1 MTYQE
6 FKENVTTVIQNRL
19 GSNVKVTIQ
28 EIIKNNDTHYD
39 GLTILSNQLNISPTI
54 YLNFYFKQYLKGRSL
69 EEICHDILSVYEENK
84 PSGNIDISFFTNYE
98 QVKNVLCLNLS
109 IMNRIKICCKN
120 PSHKN
125 IRSRHHLQLSCRC

>member
-39 GLTILSNQLNISPTI
+39 GLTILSLIHI
-54 YLNFYFKQYLKGRSL
+54 
-69 EEICHDILSVYEENK
+69 
-84 PSGNIDISFFTNYE
+84 
-98 QVKNVLCLNLS
+98 
-109 IMNRIKICCKN
+109 
-120 PSHKN
+120 
-125 IRSRHHLQLSCRC
+125 

>member
-69 EEICHDILSVYEENK
+69 EEICMIFYLFMRRTSRPE
-84 PSGNIDISFFTNYE
+84 ISISPFLQT
-98 QVKNVLCLNLS
+98 
-109 IMNRIKICCKN
+109 M
-120 PSHKN
+120 
-125 IRSRHHLQLSCRC
+125 SR

>member
-39 GLTILSNQLNISPTI
+39 GLTDLIQSAEYIPNYLSEL
-54 YLNFYFKQYLKGRSL
+54 LF
-69 EEICHDILSVYEENK
+69 
-84 PSGNIDISFFTNYE
+84 
-98 QVKNVLCLNLS
+98 
-109 IMNRIKICCKN
+109 
-120 PSHKN
+120 
-125 IRSRHHLQLSCRC
+125 

>member
-39 GLTILSNQLNISPTI
+39 GLQI
-54 YLNFYFKQYLKGRSL
+54 GRA
-69 EEICHDILSVYEENK
+69 
-84 PSGNIDISFFTNYE
+84 
-98 QVKNVLCLNLS
+98 
-109 IMNRIKICCKN
+109 
-120 PSHKN
+120 
-125 IRSRHHLQLSCRC
+125 SCRERV

>member
-39 GLTILSNQLNISPTI
+39 GLTIPNYLSEL
-54 YLNFYFKQYLKGRSL
+54 LF
-69 EEICHDILSVYEENK
+69 
-84 PSGNIDISFFTNYE
+84 
-98 QVKNVLCLNLS
+98 
-109 IMNRIKICCKN
+109 
-120 PSHKN
+120 
-125 IRSRHHLQLSCRC
+125 